1 MPIFQSR
8 ASCARLVF
16 LGLGACGQPPE
27 GTYTTT
33 DTGQVTTD
41 DTSTTSSDPLPTSTS
56 TSTSDD
62 GSGSTT
68 GDMLEDPCLA
78 FSPAACPP
86 DCAPMPTY
94 PLSANGCGV
103 VLGDELVLCVSAGEP
118 LDPDAPTTFYAEI
131 DGQVR
136 YIVANQ
142 PCATTPTA
150 TPIGWTECTN
160 APDAPEACTCLCSAD
175 GCPYEADLLALEAC
189 GLDDPC
195 GPTPINETDEATA
208 HDLCV
213 LAALR
218 DRTRGAYGSYFVFS
232 FAESESRVF
241 LDGSDEAQYV
251 FRNGSYDTC
260 WSALNGTWE
269 PTQTCTLQP
278 PEWFDACIT
287 DQTLWPECLYGYSWF
302 ADCVEQPASCP

>member
-1 MPIFQSR
+1 MQIFQNR
-8 ASCARLVF
+8 ANYAF
-16 LGLGACGQPPE
+16 LAFLSLGACEQPPD
-27 GTYTTT
+27 GTSSSTT

-41 DTSTTSSDPLPTSTS
+41 GTSTTSSDPPP

-62 GSGSTT
+62 SSGSTT
-68 GDMLEDPCLA
+68 GETLEDPCLA
-78 FSPAACPP
+78 FPPEACPP
-86 DCAPMPTY
+86 DCAPLPTY
-94 PLSANGCGV
+94 PLSANACGV
-103 VLGDELVLCVSAGEP
+103 VLSDELVLCVSAGEP

-142 PCATTPTA
+142 PCAATPAA

-160 APDAPEACTCLCSAD
+160 APDAPEACACLCGAD
-175 GCPYEADLLALEAC
+175 GCSYEADLLVLEAC

-195 GPTPINETDEATA
+195 GPTPINDISGNIEATE

-218 DRTRGAYGSYFVFS
+218 DRTPGAYGSYFAS
-232 FAESESRVF
+232 SYAETELRVF
-241 LDGSDEAQYV
+241 LDSSEKAQFV
-251 FRNGSYDTC
+251 VRNGSFDTC
-260 WSALNGTWE
+260 WSALNGTWK

-287 DQTLWPECLYGYSWF
+287 DPTLWADCLFGYSWF
-302 ADCVEQPASCP
+302 ADCVDQPASCP